1 VGLVGTPAVD
11 EDGQPGMIIMLQPG
25 DVYSMIEGY
34 GLVPYWPCAVKE
46 SSEDVTQY
54 FNVTLPL
61 AGGDVTE
68 RLELDS
74 SMDVLTLKAVI
85 EQMSHIPVDQQRLM
99 FSSKQLQDE
108 DTLGMCGI
116 KDGDT
121 VTVMLRLVGAGKRAR
136 AGRDDKETVMHTIR
150 RDILGSLA
158 EIDVV
163 DSPAV
168 RAQGQT
174 LRGIVDG
181 NDKNVQKRLS
191 DISVEDLKKLS
202 AVCPTNNNEQKI
214 RVFKSILLADLS
226 VVTRDLKSLVAT
238 LESTSE
244 AVTRFI
250 LSSDFMSEDG
260 TMDWDAL
267 NTSIMNSIVEKANA
281 RNMRD

>member
-1 VGLVGTPAVD
+1 
-11 EDGQPGMIIMLQPG
+11 MLQPG

-34 GLVPYWPCAVKE
+34 GLVPYWPSGVKE
-46 SSEDVTQY
+46 SSEDGTQY
-54 FNVTLPL
+54 FYVTLPL
-61 AGGDVTE
+61 TGGDVTE

-74 SMDVLTLKAVI
+74 SMDVSTLKAVI
-85 EQMSHIPVDQQRLM
+85 EEMSHIPADQQRLM
-99 FSSKQLQDE
+99 FSSNQLQDE

-136 AGRDDKETVMHTIR
+136 ANRDDKTTVMHSLR
-150 RDILGSLA
+150 REILGSLT
-158 EIDVV
+158 EINAV

-168 RAQGQT
+168 RAHGQT

-181 NDKNVQKRLS
+181 NDKNLQRRLN
-191 DISVEDLKKLS
+191 DCSVEDLKKLS

-214 RVFKSILLADLS
+214 RVFKSILLADLAD
-226 VVTRDLKSLVAT
+226 VTRDLKSLVTT

-244 AVTRFI
+244 SVTRFI
-250 LSSDFMSEDG
+250 LASDFMTEDG